1 MTLHISGLFVCRGI
15 HPLPLQRSSHVYVE
29 SWHHI
34 CHKVFL
40 WKDTTLHISCD
51 LFVYRYVPLDMTE
64 VKSFV
69 CTVLTSHMSFSLC
82 VTPLQSHDRHYMSNN
97 KSNLHSFQSRC
108 LYVKLFSP
116 STTHK
121 KESLTKRHG
130 PGRQSTCVCQIIR
143 GWMFCENKGTRQFLY
158 VKLFE
163 GRVVP
168 NLHRTQESVAVCCS
182 VLQCIAVCCSALQ
195 CAVC

>member
-1 MTLHISGLFVCRGI
+1 MSQGISMERYDLTYFVWSVCVQVCAAWHDRSQVICMYSSDITYVIFFVCNAPSI
-15 HPLPLQRSSHVYVE
+15 T
-29 SWHHI
+29 W
-34 CHKVFL
+34 
-40 WKDTTLHISCD
+40 
-51 LFVYRYVPLDMTE
+51 
-64 VKSFV
+64 
-69 CTVLTSHMSFSLC
+69 
-82 VTPLQSHDRHYMSNN
+82 HYMSNN